1 MKKYIIF
8 IFCSLLSIS
17 CKNNKNYKIKDNQ
30 VVNIELA
37 RHEVALTDTT
47 FFESARL
54 VRLETN
60 DDCLIRDID
69 RIFLCDGKL
78 VVFDDAEDK
87 VFIFDDNGKF
97 LKSIGKKGSGPQEY
111 DQISEVVYLKKQ
123 ELLCLLCDRPYKTMY
138 FDLSGN
144 FIKEVSNDTYYQNAA
159 TQYDRIICMDADY
172 KGNNHL
178 YVYDYPMKLQCDL
191 EVPKN
196 AYFHA
201 NTSNTTFQFSKGQCM
216 TSGDEALFSRP
227 YLPIIYGYED
237 GIIHEKYRVDFGE
250 YWLPLDL
257 LENNISPGEFLQIC
271 MEKGYRYTLENMVE
285 TSRYLLANTNS
296 SLMIYDKK
304 EKYAVEYAFILNT
317 IIERGTPAF
326 KPVPYTN
333 CIAQVEH
340 VDKICESIEWKRK
353 MDIAIHNEKL
363 LQLYEEL
370 DSEDN
375 PIVILYTIPE

>member
-30 VVNIELA
+30 VVNIKLA

-144 FIKEVSNDTYYQNAA
+144 FIKEVSNVFFRTSF
-159 TQYDRIICMDADY
+159 
-172 KGNNHL
+172 NN
-178 YVYDYPMKLQCDL
+178 
-191 EVPKN
+191 
-196 AYFHA
+196 
-201 NTSNTTFQFSKGQCM
+201 G
-216 TSGDEALFSRP
+216 SG
-227 YLPIIYGYED
+227 
-237 GIIHEKYRVDFGE
+237 K
-250 YWLPLDL
+250 
-257 LENNISPGEFLQIC
+257 
-271 MEKGYRYTLENMVE
+271 
-285 TSRYLLANTNS
+285 
-296 SLMIYDKK
+296 
-304 EKYAVEYAFILNT
+304 
-317 IIERGTPAF
+317 
-326 KPVPYTN
+326 
-333 CIAQVEH
+333 
-340 VDKICESIEWKRK
+340 
-353 MDIAIHNEKL
+353 
-363 LQLYEEL
+363 
-370 DSEDN
+370 
-375 PIVILYTIPE
+375 